1 MKKRFTQAH
10 PQDFRDNV
18 AKLSESSKDSIRNKI
33 DEHSDITEL
42 LLLWIYYFVVGY
54 PDLSEKIGKI
64 LKGERKQAGFKV
76 PPEEKHEQMYKAVVD
91 FVHELRAEEQSE
103 G

>member
-1 MKKRFTQAH
+1 
-10 PQDFRDNV
+10 
-18 AKLSESSKDSIRNKI
+18 
-33 DEHSDITEL
+33 
-42 LLLWIYYFVVGY
+42 
-54 PDLSEKIGKI
+54 

-91 FVHELRAEEQSE
+91 FVYELRAEEQSE